1 MWIYLL
7 IGLFFLILA
16 LECYFKGGIS
26 ALVTLLG
33 VVLAVNLS
41 GWFGSMA
48 FQWMGDKW
56 WPIDAHPFW
65 NRAAPVVAG
74 FITLVVIF
82 SIIGIVASI
91 MVRKRLEARWEEY
104 RLENFKTM
112 NRRFG
117 LCVGLITATVYSVMA
132 LTLIYQLGNFTLP
145 FKHNSD
151 PWPLRTLNEAREQL
165 DSTPF
170 VKLAAAYD
178 NTPEL
183 HYEVRDTLTL
193 FLQNRASTLEEQMK
207 AYPGFYALAETEEV
221 KGLLGIEEEEE
232 EEEEGDY
239 GTDYGSGDG
248 SDGGSGDS
256 LYEMWK
262 AGSPSLTGLLG
273 NDEVV
278 YAVNTRYEELKAV
291 EPNSDDEKKLL
302 AFMEDIRH
310 FFDTGESE
318 LYGRDAIVGRWKFAP
333 NVSLR
338 ENKKTRTTIS
348 VDEMRGIQATVGK
361 MRRATLQIWP
371 EADQNQIRVNG
382 LSVAGAYDQV
392 LKKLRVA
399 YQKAVDEGEVEDD
412 SFGFGSG
419 YGGGTT
425 PGQPRGYSQPVGFE
439 ETYGTQEGQGN
450 NQGNLEE
457 VRRMLTW
464 IQVTNPIWLP
474 TELNQSILRG
484 QTTRIASGKWEG
496 SGIRYQ
502 VSVKPDKV
510 ELSEEAQFL
519 SMSVKAEWPV
529 RPGKLK
535 TTIVKVVKEGKDGAG
550 TDSDADG
557 FDDYDENITGHDPEN
572 PDDTPTKEEVSEV
585 EKVNSRLHIRSGRDV
600 FVFTRY

>member
-7 IGLFFLILA
+7 IGLLFLILA
-16 LECYFKGGIS
+16 LECYFKGGIN
-26 ALVTLLG
+26 ALITLLG

-41 GWFGSMA
+41 GWFGSVA

-56 WPIDAHPFW
+56 WPIDAYPFW
-65 NRAAPVVAG
+65 NRAAPIVAG
-74 FITLVVIF
+74 FITLVLIF
-82 SIIGIVASI
+82 SIIGIVANI
-91 MVRKRLEARWEEY
+91 MVRKRLEAQWEEY

-117 LCVGLITATVYSVMA
+117 LCVGLIMATVYSVMA

-145 FKHNSD
+145 FRNDESD
-151 PWPLRTLNEAREQL
+151 PRLLKTLNEAREQL

-170 VKLAAAYD
+170 VKLAAVYD

-183 HYEVRDTLTL
+183 HYEVRDTLVLLLNNSAKTI
-193 FLQNRASTLEEQMK
+193 EQHMR
-207 AYPGFYALAETEEV
+207 AYPGFYALPETDEI
-221 KGLLGIEEEEE
+221 KGLLGIDDEDEDEDEE
-232 EEEEGDY
+232 
-239 GTDYGSGDG
+239 
-248 SDGGSGDS
+248 SDDSWQDTVEVDNSSDES

-262 AGSPSLTGLLG
+262 AQGGAYSGGGLSLPKLLS
-273 NDEVV
+273 NSAVV
-278 YAVNTRYEELKAV
+278 SAVNERYEELMAI
-291 EPNSDDEKKLL
+291 EPNSDEEKKLL
-302 AFMEDIRH
+302 AFMGDIRR

-318 LYGRDAIVGRWKFAP
+318 LYAKDVIVGRWKFAP

-348 VDEMRGIQATVGK
+348 VDEMRGIQTTVGK
-361 MRRATLQIWP
+361 MRRVTLQIWP

-382 LSVAGAYDQV
+382 LSAAGAYDQV
-392 LKKLRVA
+392 LKKLREL

-412 SFGFGSG
+412 SFGSGSG

-425 PGQPRGYSQPVGFE
+425 PRGYSQPVGFE

-474 TELNQSILRG
+474 MQLNESILRG
-484 QTTRIASGKWEG
+484 QIERIGSGEWEG

-502 VSVKPDKV
+502 VSIKPDKA
-510 ELSEEAQFL
+510 ELSKEAQFL
-519 SMSVKAEWPV
+519 STSVEAEWPV
-529 RPGKLK
+529 KPGKLK
-535 TTIVKVVKEGKDGAG
+535 TTIVKG
-550 TDSDADG
+550 
-557 FDDYDENITGHDPEN
+557 
-572 PDDTPTKEEVSEV
+572 
-585 EKVNSRLHIRSGRDV
+585 RLHVRSGNDM

>member
-16 LECYFKGGIS
+16 LECYFKGGIN

-33 VVLAVNLS
+33 VILAVNLS
-41 GWFGSMA
+41 GWFGSLA

-56 WPIDAHPFW
+56 WPIEAIGVQEGNPFW

-82 SIIGIVASI
+82 SIIGIVTSI
-91 MVRKRLEARWEEY
+91 MVRKRLEAQWEEY

-193 FLQNRASTLEEQMK
+193 FLQNRASTLEEHMK

-273 NDEVV
+273 NSEVV
-278 YAVNTRYEELKAV
+278 SAVNTRYEELKAV

-318 LYGRDAIVGRWKFAP
+318 LYEKDAIVGRWKFAP

-338 ENKKTRTTIS
+338 ENKKTRSSIS

-371 EADQNQIRVNG
+371 EADRNQIRVNG

-392 LKKLRVA
+392 LKELRVV
-399 YQKAVDEGEVEDD
+399 YKKAIDDGEVYDD
-412 SFGFGSG
+412 SFGDGSG

-450 NQGNLEE
+450 NQGKIDE
-457 VRRMLTW
+457 VKRMLTW
-464 IQVTNPIWLP
+464 IQATNPSWLP
-474 TELNQSILRG
+474 TQLNQSILRG

-502 VSVKPDKV
+502 VSFKPDKV
-510 ELSEEAQFL
+510 ELSKEAQFL

-535 TTIVKVVKEGKDGAG
+535 TTIVKG
-550 TDSDADG
+550 
-557 FDDYDENITGHDPEN
+557 
-572 PDDTPTKEEVSEV
+572 
-585 EKVNSRLHIRSGRDV
+585 RLHVRSGRDV